1 MKKMLI
7 LAAFAAAAVLTACGD
22 DSSSNASSAGGN
34 TKTKLDG
41 KAVVSCDVIS
51 SIAGMETHSC
61 HAIAADDA
69 GVDAFKA
76 KCGPISDLDKNKYT
90 IGSGCAAGN
99 NACDTKEGGQV
110 EYFYDDASSHF
121 SCEELVGHNL

>member
-1 MKKMLI
+1 MKKLFI
-7 LAAFAAAAVLTACGD
+7 VAAIATAAALVACGD
-22 DSSSNASSAGGN
+22 DSSSNASSGGN

-41 KAVVSCDVIS
+41 KTVVSCDVIS
-51 SIAGMETHSC
+51 SMGGLETHSC

-76 KCGPISDLDKNKYT
+76 KCGPISDLEKNKYT

>member
-1 MKKMLI
+1 MDTL
-7 LAAFAAAAVLTACGD
+7 C
-22 DSSSNASSAGGN
+22 
-34 TKTKLDG
+34 
-41 KAVVSCDVIS
+41 
-51 SIAGMETHSC
+51 
-61 HAIAADDA
+61 ADDA

-99 NACDTKEGGQV
+99 NACDTQEGGQV

-121 SCEELVGHNL
+121 SCAELGAHNL

>member
-76 KCGPISDLDKNKYT
+76 RCGPISDLDKNKYT

>member
-1 MKKMLI
+1 MKKMRI

-41 KAVVSCDVIS
+41 KAVISCDVIS